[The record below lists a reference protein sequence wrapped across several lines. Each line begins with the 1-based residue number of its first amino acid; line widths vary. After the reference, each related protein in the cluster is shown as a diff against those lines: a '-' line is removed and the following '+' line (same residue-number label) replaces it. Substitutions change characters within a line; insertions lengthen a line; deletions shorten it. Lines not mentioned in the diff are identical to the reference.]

1 VTAQVSTGGETV
13 SDSLCRLT
21 VQSGEDDGS
30 LAVDLAL
37 PRNADVGLLMP
48 AIVDLVHRD
57 PTTPEAVRRWR
68 LSRLGGPSLDESM
81 TLNDNHVRDG
91 ELLLLTAI
99 EPPAPQWVGRDP
111 CHAAAHVDTG
121 NNPQA
126 LGIIA
131 IVACLC
137 AAGIGAAA
145 LAWSGINA
153 LSAGHMITGSLLAAA
168 AAVGAVVAR
177 RAQHGALPCVALS
190 VIAAV
195 YTAAVG
201 FLAVPAGPSAAN
213 GLLAAAAGLS
223 MVILLRRLTG
233 CGTVCLTAIASGSAL
248 ASATAAVCVAWTLPA
263 EAAGAALAILSLGL
277 LGVAARVSIMVAGLE
292 PAQSTVDDA
301 QVALAHQT
309 LTGLVIGSSSSVAL
323 GSALVALGGLDNT
336 GSWPSAAV
344 FTTVVGLVLLLRA
357 RTHSDMS
364 RRIALAAGG
373 MVSAAAAF
381 TVIVVSAPAQ
391 AHWMTMLAAA
401 AGTGALGWFCGL
413 TVSPVVRRAIELLE
427 YLALAA
433 VLPLACWAVGLLEL
447 VRGLSL
453 T

>member
-1 VTAQVSTGGETV
+1 V

-57 PTTPEAVRRWR
+57 TPEAVRRWR
-68 LSRLGGPSLDESM
+68 LSRIGGPSFDESM
-81 TLNDNHVRDG
+81 TLGDNDVRDG
-91 ELLLLTAI
+91 EVLLLTAI

-111 CHAAAHVDTG
+111 CHAVAHGDTG
-121 NNPQA
+121 NHAQA
-126 LGIIA
+126 LRIIA

-145 LAWSGINA
+145 LAWSGMNA
-153 LSAGHMITGSLLAAA
+153 RSAAHMITGSLLAAA
-168 AAVGAVVAR
+168 AVVGAIVAR
-177 RAQHGALPCVALS
+177 RAQHDALPCVALS
-190 VIAAV
+190 VIAVV
-195 YTAAVG
+195 YTAVAG

-213 GLLAAAAGLS
+213 GLLAAAASLS
-223 MVILLRRLTG
+223 ITTLLRRLTG
-233 CGTVCLTAIASGSAL
+233 CGTVCLTAIASTTAL
-248 ASATAAVCVAWTLPA
+248 TAATALVCVVWTLPA
-263 EAAGAALAILSLGL
+263 EAAGAALAILSLGV
-277 LGVAARVSIMVAGLE
+277 LGVAARVSIMVAGLA

-309 LTGLVIGSSSSVAL
+309 LTGLVIGSSTSVAL
-323 GSALVALGGLDNT
+323 GSALVALGGLEKA

-344 FTTVVGLVLLLRA
+344 FIAVVGLVLLLRA

-381 TVIVVSAPAQ
+381 AAIVVSAPAQ

-401 AGTGALGWFCGL
+401 AGAGALGWFFGL
-413 TVSPVVRRAIELLE
+413 TVSPVVRRAIEVLE

-433 VLPLACWAVGLLEL
+433 VLPLACWAVGLFEL